1 MSDPPAD
8 PHYEMVLAQH
18 QALKQL
24 MKQIATMLGDRSGT
38 VDEVGQLLGELGDKL
53 VKHFALE
60 ESGGYFGEALLHAPR
75 LVSRANDLMAQH
87 PKMTAQAKGLVQTGD
102 AATDWWAET
111 EKRFQAFSRELLL
124 HEQSEDRLLQE
135 AYTNDIEAGD

>member
-1 MSDPPAD
+1 MSSPIDQA
-8 PHYEMVLAQH
+8 YQTMLEQH
-18 QALKQL
+18 RALKDL
-24 MKQIATMLGDRSGT
+24 LGRIDTALRERSATM
-38 VDEVGQLLGELGDKL
+38 EQVGRMLGELGDKL

-87 PKMTAQAKGLVQTGD
+87 PKMAVEAKSIVPLG
-102 AATDWWAET
+102 ASAEDWWAET
-111 EKRFQAFSRELLL
+111 AKRFEAFTKELLL
-124 HEQSEDRLLQE
+124 HEQREDRLLQE